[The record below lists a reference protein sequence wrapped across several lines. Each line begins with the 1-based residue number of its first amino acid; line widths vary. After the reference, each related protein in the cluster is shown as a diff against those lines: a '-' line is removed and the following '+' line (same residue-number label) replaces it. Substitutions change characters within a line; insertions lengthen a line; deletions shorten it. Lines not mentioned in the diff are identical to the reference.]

1 MKKDKAAKSEVKS
14 NVNPQEVSHF
24 KSGHKWLAWIT
35 GLTAAWVAFTF
46 ISGLC
51 NPADLPVG
59 KCYLNVW
66 YIVNLAVIAVLCCMS
81 TFAILKKCPWQIFMA
96 GSSMFLLLLQSV
108 SLLFLF
114 FYQQDTAAINAI
126 AMFAWS
132 ACWYGYMVTSP
143 AVESDVP
150 AAYRKHGKIG
160 EAIVAVMTLSTV
172 AFGIMMAINLLW

>member
-14 NVNPQEVSHF
+14 DVNPQEVSHF

-35 GLTAAWVAFTF
+35 GLTAIWVIFTF

-66 YIVNLAVIAVLCCMS
+66 YLVNLAVIAVLFCLA
-81 TFAILKKCPWQIFMA
+81 TGAILKKCPAQIFVG
-96 GSSMFLLLLQSV
+96 GSAMFLLLLQSV

-132 ACWYGYMVTSP
+132 ACWYGYMVVSP
-143 AVESDVP
+143 AVEADLP
-150 AAYRKHGKIG
+150 AAYRKHSKVAEI
-160 EAIVAVMTLSTV
+160 IVGIMTLSTV
-172 AFGIMMAINLLW
+172 GYGVMMAINLLW